1 MGRPTLCVEMSE
13 FADGVAKRGIELQPG
28 KTRRDVVV
36 GGPKELGSGE
46 GGAVKRK
53 THIREGWNT
62 AANYS
67 RLRQKISKIYTSTLS
82 DCLMLR
88 G

>member
-1 MGRPTLCVEMSE
+1 VGR
-13 FADGVAKRGIELQPG
+13 
-28 KTRRDVVV
+28 
-36 GGPKELGSGE
+36 GGA